1 MQEKITYGLES
12 ISFEEVVKRDSDT
25 KFINPMMQNASFEC
39 DMLIPSR
46 RLTQVEGNKSKENF
60 ISKYKKGKRPQGESR
75 SVSVKLY
82 KQSV

>member
-12 ISFEEVVKRDSDT
+12 ISFEDVVKKDSET
-25 KFINPMMQNASFEC
+25 IFVNPMMQNASFEC

-46 RLTQVEGNKSKENF
+46 ISPQAESNESKDNF
-60 ISKYKKGKRPQGESR
+60 ISKYKKGKCPQGKSR